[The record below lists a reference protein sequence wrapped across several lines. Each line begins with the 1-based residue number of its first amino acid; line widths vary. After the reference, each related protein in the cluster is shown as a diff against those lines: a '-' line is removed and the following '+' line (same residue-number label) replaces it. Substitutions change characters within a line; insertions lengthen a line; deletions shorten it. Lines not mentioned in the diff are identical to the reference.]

1 MFIGF
6 AISGYFG
13 PTVMS
18 NIYRS
23 TGEYQEA
30 FLIAAILNIAGIILS
45 FIYTKV
51 NKKILSN

>member
-1 MFIGF
+1 
-6 AISGYFG
+6 
-13 PTVMS
+13 MS

-30 FLIAAILNIAGIILS
+30 FLIAAILNIVGIVLS